1 MLELGGRKNRFS
13 PEGSMNRTKLA
24 MLAGTSLCLSF
35 GAAYAADMPVKA
47 RVAPV
52 AITDPWV
59 GFYAGGN
66 IGYSFG
72 RTHDAAFVSPFSE
85 INPRE
90 FGTFEFPGGTSAT
103 SSKVNGVIGGGQAG
117 FVGRIAP
124 HWLAA
129 VEADLQWSGQKG
141 TAHAAFAGSIPDQQ
155 CTSAECSFT
164 NSTDITKKLTWF
176 GTLRFKTGYEVND
189 IWIYGTAGLAYGE
202 VSVSGNNTLLA
213 FADFFRPPPVLVGTL
228 STPFRFSQFQVGYSA
243 GLGAE
248 GLIRGTHW
256 RWKAE
261 WLHLDLGSTDGGLF
275 SSVLVRGT
283 RFTDEIVRIGF
294 NYSFN
299 GDSPIVAKY

>member
-1 MLELGGRKNRFS
+1 MLEPDGEQESVVPGG
-13 PEGSMNRTKLA
+13 PMNRAKLA

-72 RTHDAAFVSPFSE
+72 RTHDTAEVGPLSFDDL
-85 INPRE
+85 NR
-90 FGTFEFPGGTSAT
+90 FGSFLFPGGADAT

-124 HWLAA
+124 HWLAGI
-129 VEADLQWSGQKG
+129 EADIQWSGEKG
-141 TAHAAFAGSIPDQQ
+141 TAHGVFGGNTRD
-155 CTSAECSFT
+155 CTTGECSFA
-164 NSTDITKKLTWF
+164 NATDITKKLNYF
-176 GTLRFKTGYEVND
+176 GTFRFRTGYEVNG

-202 VSVSGNNTLLA
+202 VSVSGNNVLTLL
-213 FADFFRPPPVLVGTL
+213 DNSGRVGAPNGVMGIIG
-228 STPFRFSQFQVGYSA
+228 TPFHLSQFQVGYSA
-243 GLGAE
+243 GLGIE
-248 GLIRGTHW
+248 GLIAATNW

-261 WLHLDLGSTDGGLF
+261 WLHIDLGSTDGGLF
-275 SSVLVRGT
+275 GGMLIRGT

-294 NYSFN
+294 NYHFDC
-299 GDSPIVAKY
+299 DSSIVAKY